1 MKQLELFPARDNGL
15 VTVENNQAVTT
26 SLKVADTK
34 LTIDEIELDSTDKA
48 MGTKIEPTTDG
59 LKL

>member
-1 MKQLELFPARDNGL
+1 M
-15 VTVENNQAVTT
+15 
-26 SLKVADTK
+26 DTK
-34 LTIDEIELDSTDKA
+34 LTIDEIELDKA

>member
-1 MKQLELFPARDNGL
+1 M
-15 VTVENNQAVTT
+15 
-26 SLKVADTK
+26 DTK
-34 LTIDEIELDSTDKA
+34 LTIDEIELDNTDKA